1 MDRQKKLQENKK
13 KENVTELD
21 KEKLQE
27 NVKENVTK
35 LNRELVELYPFL

>member
-1 MDRQKKLQENKK
+1 MDRQKKIQENKK

-21 KEKLQE
+21 KENVQENVQE
-27 NVKENVTK
+27 NVKE